1 MILLASVHLCVCTA
15 GPQPVAEV
23 FPVRWLFLQR
33 GCDVNLQEC
42 KGGGGRV
49 ASQSLFPETTPAAL
63 RSGVPDDFLPH
74 VHPLSS
80 MQPQ

>member
-42 KGGGGRV
+42 EGGGGRV
-49 ASQSLFPETTPAAL
+49 SRT
-63 RSGVPDDFLPH
+63 GVLGVKH
-74 VHPLSS
+74 MVGI
-80 MQPQ
+80 